1 MKSSTSWTAGAR
13 DQHSTRAPRPPAL
26 RALAS
31 LTLFC
36 LLTPDCRSREMHWK
50 LDIVLMLA
58 LVVFI
63 LPMYQLV
70 WLVGSVRPRSRQAI
84 RLAVA
89 FLLWCGYINV
99 FWRIGDAFPIGS
111 SKHGAMATL
120 LRARGTARSAGLM
133 HPARSGCCGRTGTV
147 FAMEQ
152 FISRIGVVGVAVMAV
167 LSGFGAVN
175 GPYTYLTYFIRSG
188 TRVHVTRDLIG
199 SHSLSC
205 FRARGTAN
213 PGRQTRTSSVRWR
226 RR

>member
-1 MKSSTSWTAGAR
+1 
-13 DQHSTRAPRPPAL
+13 
-26 RALAS
+26 
-31 LTLFC
+31 
-36 LLTPDCRSREMHWK
+36 MHWK

-120 LRARGTARSAGLM
+120 VLAGPRGR
-133 HPARSGCCGRTGTV
+133 
-147 FAMEQ
+147 
-152 FISRIGVVGVAVMAV
+152 
-167 LSGFGAVN
+167 
-175 GPYTYLTYFIRSG
+175 
-188 TRVHVTRDLIG
+188 
-199 SHSLSC
+199 
-205 FRARGTAN
+205 RG
-213 PGRQTRTSSVRWR
+213 
-226 RR
+226 